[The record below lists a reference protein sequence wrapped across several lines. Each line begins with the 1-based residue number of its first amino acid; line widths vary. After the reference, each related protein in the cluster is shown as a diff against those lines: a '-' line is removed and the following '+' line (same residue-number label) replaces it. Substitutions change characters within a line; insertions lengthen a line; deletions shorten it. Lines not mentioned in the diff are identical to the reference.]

1 MLTYSVVVAQDNRG
15 MEIEELILQTYSNE
29 EAAKEHEKF
38 VEDNQ
43 LFVEDEV
50 WDYVFIRE
58 THIADVFEGGD
69 IDQDED
75 DERLSLEEY
84 LNDLVYDEVA
94 EQMNK

>member
-1 MLTYSVVVAQDNRG
+1 MG
-15 MEIEELILQTYSNE
+15 
-29 EAAKEHEKF
+29 
-38 VEDNQ
+38 
-43 LFVEDEV
+43 DEV

-58 THIADVFEGGD
+58 TRIADVFEGGD

>member
-1 MLTYSVVVAQDNRG
+1 MLTYSVVVAQENKDFTN
-15 MEIEELILQTYSNE
+15 EELILQTYSNE

-58 THIADVFEGGD
+58 TRVADVFEKEG
-69 IDQDED
+69 
-75 DERLSLEEY
+75 
-84 LNDLVYDEVA
+84 V
-94 EQMNK
+94 

>member
-15 MEIEELILQTYSNE
+15 MEIDELVLQTYSNE
-29 EAAKEHEKF
+29 DAAKEHEKF

-43 LFVEDEV
+43 LFVEDEM

-58 THIADVFEGGD
+58 TRVADVFEGGD
-69 IDQDED
+69 IDQSED

-84 LNDLVYDEVA
+84 LNDLEHDRDE
-94 EQMNK
+94 